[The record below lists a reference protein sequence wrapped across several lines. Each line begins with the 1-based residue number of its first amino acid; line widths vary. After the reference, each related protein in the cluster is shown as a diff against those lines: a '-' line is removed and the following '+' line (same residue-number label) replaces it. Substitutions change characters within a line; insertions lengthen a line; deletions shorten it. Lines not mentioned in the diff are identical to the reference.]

1 MFKLNTNE
9 NKQEFEN
16 ILKDI
21 LENSQ
26 VLKMKE
32 YIQHYDTTLFDHCY
46 NVAWITFKMCKLFH
60 LDYVKATRASMLH
73 DLFLYDWR
81 VKSKKRSKWHAFKHP
96 YVAMKTAEKEFK
108 LSDKEK
114 DIILKHMW
122 PVTIIP
128 PKSLEGFCVTITD
141 KYSAIYES
149 LIHYQKS
156 YIFKYSYVLW
166 AILFF
171 KINF

>member
-21 LENSQ
+21 LENSK

-122 PVTIIP
+122 PATIIP
-128 PKSLEGFCVTITD
+128 PKSLEGFCVTIAD